1 MSAVALVVLLSILV
15 TLGLLAV
22 LALALIRHVKLLLA
36 AAGQM
41 QRELQPILEE
51 IQRESERARHRS
63 TSMAERAAAERAGAK
78 LAGRRPTHGW
88 G

>member
-1 MSAVALVVLLSILV
+1 MSAVALMVLVSILV

-22 LALALIRHVKLLLA
+22 LAVAFIRHVKLLIA

-41 QRELQPILEE
+41 QRDLQPILEE
-51 IQRESERARHRS
+51 IQRESERARDRS
-63 TSMAERAAAERAGAK
+63 TSMAERAAAEKAGAR